1 MGNGTRRSETQP
13 GSPREM
19 RRQSGREGSCGSRGG
34 REGARRGLGGSH
46 PWATPQP
53 ACGRAAGVSSELC
66 VTRGLRSAPRG
77 RADGPHSP
85 GVFAGRWGGGRERLV
100 STGRLPHSLDCD
112 QRGCLPSP
120 PFRVPAWGTP
130 EWLLPAQPARLTSP
144 GPGPRSPRFSLGPSR
159 GRPCPWSPLRPHQV
173 RRWARPARSLSRGA
187 FVPGGSQ
194 GETRGAEVSRAVWG
208 GHHAAG
214 EMIRFPDAGGWAGPG
229 RAPGSPLPQRCPAH
243 PSRTPR
249 PPC

>member
-1 MGNGTRRSETQP
+1 MREPWGPG
-13 GSPREM
+13 GSP
-19 RRQSGREGSCGSRGG
+19 SGAEGQPPLGDTPARLRSSSWHLLGAVCNSWPPLRSTWKGSRAPS
-34 REGARRGLGGSH
+34 RCVRRWMSGA
-46 PWATPQP
+46 
-53 ACGRAAGVSSELC
+53 
-66 VTRGLRSAPRG
+66 
-77 RADGPHSP
+77 
-85 GVFAGRWGGGRERLV
+85 GGRERLV
-100 STGRLPHSLDCD
+100 STGRLPRSLDCD

-159 GRPCPWSPLRPHQV
+159 GRPCPWSPLCPHQV

-214 EMIRFPDAGGWAGPG
+214 EMIQFPDAGGWAGPG